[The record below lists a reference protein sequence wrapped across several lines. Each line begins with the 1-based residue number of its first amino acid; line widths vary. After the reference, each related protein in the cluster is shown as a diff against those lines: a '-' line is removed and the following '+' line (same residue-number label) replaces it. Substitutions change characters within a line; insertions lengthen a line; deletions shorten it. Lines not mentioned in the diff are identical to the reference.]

1 MLLTNCTLVLTDD
14 AFSNFLAEINEVAL
28 RYMRAEVAEGSKMR
42 QITLI
47 SAPTDERDVHG
58 T

>member
-1 MLLTNCTLVLTDD
+1 MEI
-14 AFSNFLAEINEVAL
+14 AEVNEVAL
-28 RYMRAEVAEGSKMR
+28 RYMRAEAAEGSKMR

-47 SAPTDERDVHG
+47 SAPTDEREVYG

>member
-1 MLLTNCTLVLTDD
+1 MEI
-14 AFSNFLAEINEVAL
+14 AEVNEVAL
-28 RYMRAEVAEGSKMR
+28 RYMRAEAAEGSKMR

-47 SAPTDERDVHG
+47 SAPTDEREVHG